1 MTPQQI
7 KANAPEGATHIDKA
21 GDYWKVVSDD
31 ESYFIR
37 LDCDNKWVR
46 YIFKTSRAFRS
57 HNLQPL

>member
-1 MTPQQI
+1 MI
-7 KANAPEGATHIDKA
+7 KELFQDGAPSGATHIDKV

-37 LDCDNKWVR
+37 LDYDNKWVR
-46 YIFKTSRAFRS
+46 YIFKTSRAFRN

>member
-1 MTPQQI
+1 MTKDQI
-7 KANAPEGATHIDKA
+7 QTNKPDGATHIDKV

-37 LDCDNKWVR
+37 LDYDNKWVR
-46 YIFKTSRAFRS
+46 YIFKTSRAFRN